1 MHCLTKKRNSIITV
15 ANCERYAVATRAEE
29 LYADQAHVAQLAERC
44 SSILEKLRDN
54 VRNAR
59 ANDRREPTFSIGK
72 AADLVGRTPAA
83 IRDAEKD
90 GRLPPPPRTETNR
103 RVGYTLA
110 QLNDM
115 RGVFGTRPWRDA
127 DDPCAV
133 VAVQNFKGGVG
144 KSTISVHLAQYLAIR
159 GYRVALIDCDSQ
171 ASATTLF
178 GYVPDLDLAEE
189 ETLYPFL
196 RQDEMTSL
204 DYALRRT
211 HFDGLDLIPA
221 NLRLFQSEYEL
232 AARMARGQ
240 GTLLDRLSQGIASIS
255 DRYDIVVID
264 PPPALGAISLSVLRA
279 ATALVVPVPPTV
291 MDFSSTAAF
300 LAMLDE
306 TMQILTER
314 SMAPE
319 LSFLRFVASKVDEN
333 KSMQKEL
340 MNLMRQVFG
349 TALVRSPLKDSAEI
363 DNATARLMTVYELDG
378 PMTSKAVRDRCL
390 AYLDGVNG
398 EIELDIRA
406 TWPSHLKRLR
416 QEGLV

>member
-1 MHCLTKKRNSIITV
+1 MASV
-15 ANCERYAVATRAEE
+15 ANAV
-29 LYADQAHVAQLAERC
+29 YADQGTVEQLAKRC
-44 SSILEKLRDN
+44 ASVLEKLRDGA
-54 VRNAR
+54 RNAR
-59 ANDRREPTFSIGK
+59 ADERREPTFPIGK
-72 AADLVGRTPAA
+72 AAELVDRTPAA

-90 GRLPPPPRTETNR
+90 GRLPPPPRTESNR

-115 RGVFGTRPWRDA
+115 RGVFGTRPWRDP

-159 GYRVALIDCDSQ
+159 GYRVLLIDCDSQ

-178 GYVPDLDLAEE
+178 GYVPDLDLTEDD
-189 ETLYPFL
+189 TLYPFL
-196 RQDEMTSL
+196 RQDELGSV
-204 DYALRRT
+204 DYAIRKT

-240 GTLLDRLSQGIASIS
+240 GTLLDRLSQGVASVA
-255 DRYDIVVID
+255 DRYDVIVID

-306 TMQILTER
+306 TMQVLSER
-314 SMAPE
+314 DMALE

-340 MNLMRQVFG
+340 IGLMRQIFG
-349 TALVRSPLKDSAEI
+349 TSMIRSPLKDSAEI
-363 DNATARLMTVYELDG
+363 DNATARLMTVYELEG
-378 PMTSKAVRDRCL
+378 PVTSRAVRERCL
-390 AYLDGVNG
+390 AYLDGVNS

-416 QEGLV
+416 KEGLA

>member
-1 MHCLTKKRNSIITV
+1 MASAAKEVESGVNTV
-15 ANCERYAVATRAEE
+15 A
-29 LYADQAHVAQLAERC
+29 DLARRC
-44 SSILEKLRDN
+44 SSVLETLRDGA
-54 VRNAR
+54 RSAR
-59 ANDRREPTFSIGK
+59 ADERREPTFPIGR

-83 IRDAEKD
+83 VRDAERD

-127 DDPCAV
+127 DDACAV
-133 VAVQNFKGGVG
+133 IAVQNFKGGVG
-144 KSTISVHLAQYLAIR
+144 KSTVSVHLAQYLAIR
-159 GYRVALIDCDSQ
+159 GYRVLLVDCDSQ

-178 GYVPDLDLAEE
+178 GYVPDLDLDEE

-196 RQDEMTSL
+196 RQDELTSL
-204 DYALRRT
+204 DYAIRKT
-211 HFDGLDLIPA
+211 HFDGLDLIPS
-221 NLRLFQSEYEL
+221 NLRLFNSEYEL
-232 AARMARGQ
+232 AAKMARGQ
-240 GTLLDRLSQGIASIS
+240 GALLDRLSQGIASVA

-306 TMQILTER
+306 TMQLLDER
-314 SMAPE
+314 GLAPE
-319 LSFLRFVASKVDEN
+319 LKFLRFVASKVDEN

-340 MNLMRQVFG
+340 IKLMRQVFG
-349 TALVRSPLKDSAEI
+349 TAMIRSPLKDSAEI

-378 PMTSKAVRDRCL
+378 PVTSRAVRERCL
-390 AYLDGVNG
+390 AYLDGVNA

-416 QEGLV
+416 KEGLA

>member
-1 MHCLTKKRNSIITV
+1 MASLAQEVESGDNTV
-15 ANCERYAVATRAEE
+15 A
-29 LYADQAHVAQLAERC
+29 DLARRC
-44 SSILEKLRDN
+44 SSVLETLRDGA
-54 VRNAR
+54 RSAR
-59 ANDRREPTFSIGK
+59 ADERREPTFPIGR

-83 IRDAEKD
+83 VRDAERD

-127 DDPCAV
+127 EDSCAV

-144 KSTISVHLAQYLAIR
+144 KSTLSVHLAQYLAIR
-159 GYRVALIDCDSQ
+159 GYRVLLVDCDSQ

-178 GYVPDLDLAEE
+178 GYVPDLDLDEE

-196 RQDEMTSL
+196 RQDELTSL
-204 DYALRRT
+204 DYAIRKT
-211 HFDGLDLIPA
+211 HFDGLDLIPS
-221 NLRLFQSEYEL
+221 NLRLFNSEYEL
-232 AARMARGQ
+232 AAKMARGQ
-240 GTLLDRLSQGIASIS
+240 GALLDRLSQGIASVA

-306 TMQILTER
+306 TMQLLDEHGL
-314 SMAPE
+314 APE
-319 LSFLRFVASKVDEN
+319 LNFLRFVASRVDEN

-340 MNLMRQVFG
+340 MKLMRQVFG
-349 TALVRSPLKDSAEI
+349 TAMIRSPLKDSAEI

-378 PMTSKAVRDRCL
+378 PVTSRAVRDRCL
-390 AYLDGVNG
+390 AYLDGVNA

-416 QEGLV
+416 KEGLA

>member
-1 MHCLTKKRNSIITV
+1 VTASEFLDEAHDLLS
-15 ANCERYAVATRAEE
+15 VAT
-29 LYADQAHVAQLAERC
+29 LAKRTSSVLER
-44 SSILEKLRDN
+44 LRDSA
-54 VRNAR
+54 RSAR
-59 ANDRREPTFSIGK
+59 ADDRREPTFPIGK

-90 GRLPPPPRTETNR
+90 GRLPPPPRTENNR

-115 RGVFGTRPWRDA
+115 RGLFGTRPWRA
-127 DDPCAV
+127 PDDPCCV

-144 KSTISVHLAQYLAIR
+144 KSTLSVHLAQYLAIQ

-178 GYVPDLDLAEE
+178 GYVPDLDLTEDD
-189 ETLYPFL
+189 TLYPFL
-196 RQDEMTSL
+196 RQQELTSL
-204 DYALRRT
+204 DYALRKT
-211 HFDGLDLIPA
+211 HFDGLELIPA
-221 NLRLFQSEYEL
+221 NLRLFQSEYEI

-240 GTLLDRLSQGIASIS
+240 GRLIDRLSQGIASIS
-255 DRYDIVVID
+255 DRFDVIVLD

-279 ATALVVPVPPTV
+279 ANALIVPVPPTV

-306 TMQILTER
+306 TIETLSENDL
-314 SMAPE
+314 APT
-319 LSFLRFVASKVDEN
+319 LRFLRFVASKVDEN

-340 MNLMRQVFG
+340 LNLMRTLFG
-349 TALVRSPLKDSAEI
+349 HAMIRTPLKDSAEI

-378 PMTSKAVRDRCL
+378 PVTSSAVRNRCL
-390 AYLDGVNG
+390 AYLDGVNA
-398 EIELDIRA
+398 EIEIDIRSM
-406 TWPSHLKRLR
+406 WPSHLGRLR
-416 QEGLV
+416 KEALA

>member
-1 MHCLTKKRNSIITV
+1 M
-15 ANCERYAVATRAEE
+15 AAVVGERAERGVDTVSE
-29 LYADQAHVAQLAERC
+29 LAQRC
-44 SSILEKLRDN
+44 SSVLETLRDGA
-54 VRNAR
+54 RSAR
-59 ANDRREPTFSIGK
+59 ADERREPTFPIGR
-72 AADLVGRTPAA
+72 AAELVGRTPAA
-83 IRDAEKD
+83 VRDAERD
-90 GRLPPPPRTETNR
+90 GRLPPPPRTDTNR

-127 DDPCAV
+127 DDLCAV

-144 KSTISVHLAQYLAIR
+144 KSTVSVHLAQYLAIR
-159 GYRVALIDCDSQ
+159 GYRVLLVDCDSQ

-178 GYVPDLDLAEE
+178 GYVPDLDLDEE

-196 RQDEMTSL
+196 RQDELTSL
-204 DYALRRT
+204 DYAIRKT
-211 HFDGLDLIPA
+211 HFDGLDLIPS
-221 NLRLFQSEYEL
+221 NLRLFNSEYEL
-232 AARMARGQ
+232 AAKMARGQ
-240 GTLLDRLSQGIASIS
+240 GALLDRLSQGIASVA

-306 TMQILTER
+306 TMQLLDER
-314 SMAPE
+314 GLAPE
-319 LSFLRFVASKVDEN
+319 LNFLRFVASRVDEN

-340 MNLMRQVFG
+340 MKLMRQVFG
-349 TALVRSPLKDSAEI
+349 ATMIRSPLKDSAEI

-378 PMTSKAVRDRCL
+378 PVTSRAVRDRCL
-390 AYLDGVNG
+390 AYLDGVNA

-416 QEGLV
+416 NEGLA

>member
-1 MHCLTKKRNSIITV
+1 MATALNEASIDQPRV
-15 ANCERYAVATRAEE
+15 AG
-29 LYADQAHVAQLAERC
+29 LAERC
-44 SSILEKLRDN
+44 SSVLSKLRDN
-54 VRNAR
+54 AQAAR
-59 ANDRREPTFSIGK
+59 AGERREPSYPIGE
-72 AADLVGRTPAA
+72 AAELVGRTPAA
-83 IRDAEKD
+83 IREAEKD
-90 GRLPPPPRTETNR
+90 GRLPSPERSPTNR
-103 RVGYTLA
+103 RLGYTLA

-115 RGVFGTRPWRDA
+115 RGVFKTRPWRA
-127 DDPCAV
+127 PDDPCAV

-144 KSTISVHLAQYLAIR
+144 KSTTSVHLAQYLAIR
-159 GYRVALIDCDSQ
+159 GYRVLLIDCDSQ

-178 GYVPDLDLAEE
+178 GYVPDLDLEEE

-196 RQDEMTSL
+196 RQDELPTL
-204 DYALRRT
+204 DYAIRKT

-240 GTLLDRLSQGIASIS
+240 GALLDRLAQGIASVA

-306 TMQILTER
+306 TMQVLEER
-314 SMAPE
+314 GLAPD
-319 LSFLRFVASKVDEN
+319 LAFLRFVASKVDEN

-340 MNLMRQVFG
+340 LGLMRQLFG
-349 TALVRSPLKDSAEI
+349 HALLRTPLKDSAEI

-378 PMTSKAVRDRCL
+378 PITSRTVRDRCL
-390 AYLDGVNG
+390 TYLNGVNA
-398 EIELDIRA
+398 EIELDVRA
-406 TWPSHLKRLR
+406 TWPSHAARLR
-416 QEGLV
+416 KEGHA